1 MLITTRGVATL
12 IMPETAIHTGGVRR
26 MPMPQTSLQG
36 LRVLALET
44 RRAKEIAALI
54 RNYGGEALIVPAM
67 REVPLESNR
76 SALDFAETLIHG
88 GFDLVVFLTAV
99 GFRALLGII
108 EKVYEREMFL
118 NALRG
123 VKIAARGPKSFSVLR
138 EFKIPVAILAP
149 EPCTWRELMGA
160 IENEPGLELGGLRIA
175 VQEYGTPSTDLIAAF
190 TEGDAEVTR
199 VPVYQWALPEDI
211 QPLREAV
218 LAVSQAQIDML
229 FFMNAAQV
237 AHLFKVAN
245 QMGCEEMLIQGLRST
260 AVVSIG
266 PSTSEE
272 LHRFGIVP
280 DFEPSHPKMGFLVNE
295 AAHIARNLVEQKRA
309 ALLASGTFPK
319 PAAISPV
326 SVRPGLPVS
335 IPADNRIPSS
345 SVLAQH
351 KNYEFLHE
359 IGSRM
364 ASKDQFHTVLQ
375 RIVEFVASVVK
386 CDSCFVYVLE
396 QDQLV
401 LRASKNPHADVIDH
415 LGIRLGQGITGW
427 VAEHREP
434 VAIGSQALRDPRFKM
449 FKDLPEDLFEAFL
462 SVPILCRGKLVGVI
476 NLQHRQPYRHTREE
490 VRLIS
495 MLGFLVGAEIERA
508 RLESENFELSQ
519 QLETRKAVERAKAI
533 LQRDFSMNEAEAHR
547 TLHRESRQRRKSMR
561 EIAEAIVLNDDLRRS
576 RSTPAEA
583 PHSK

>member
-1 MLITTRGVATL
+1 
-12 IMPETAIHTGGVRR
+12 
-26 MPMPQTSLQG
+26 MPQTSLQG

-44 RRAKEIAALI
+44 RRAKELAALI
-54 RNYGGEALIVPAM
+54 RNYGGEPLIAPAL
-67 REVPLESNR
+67 REVPLESNHR
-76 SALDFAETLIHG
+76 ALDFAATLMHG

-99 GFRALLGII
+99 GFRALLAIV
-108 EKVYEREMFL
+108 EKQYEREAFL

-138 EFKIPVAILAP
+138 EFKIPVAIMAP
-149 EPCTWRELMGA
+149 EPCTWRELMAA
-160 IENEPGLELGGLRIA
+160 IENEPGLELGGLRVA
-175 VQEYGTPSTDLIAAF
+175 VQEYGTPSTDLLAAF
-190 TEGDAEVTR
+190 AESDAEVTR
-199 VPVYQWALPEDI
+199 VPVYQWALPDDL

-218 LAVSQAQIDML
+218 LAVSQRQIDML
-229 FFMNAAQV
+229 LFMNAAQV
-237 AHLFKVAN
+237 THLFKVAN
-245 QMGCEEMLIQGLRST
+245 QMGCEEMLIQGLRS
-260 AVVSIG
+260 AVVVSIG

-295 AAHIARNLVEQKRA
+295 AAQIAQSFVEQKRSVIVA
-309 ALLASGTFPK
+309 DGYTK
-319 PAAISPV
+319 PAAISRAGAAPK
-326 SVRPGLPVS
+326 PGVLNQWNDRLPT
-335 IPADNRIPSS
+335 SS
-345 SVLAQH
+345 ALAQH

-364 ASKDQFHTVLQ
+364 ASKDEFHTVLQ

-386 CDSCFVYVLE
+386 CDSCFVYVFE
-396 QDQLV
+396 QDRLV
-401 LRASKNPHADVIDH
+401 LRASKNPHADVVDH

-495 MLGFLVGAEIERA
+495 MMGFLVGAEIERA

-533 LQRDFSMNEAEAHR
+533 LQRDFAMSEAEAHR

-561 EIAEAIVLNDDLRRS
+561 EIAEAIILNDDLRRS
-576 RSTPAEA
+576 QASAAEA
-583 PHSK
+583 PQSK